1 MYHLMATC
9 PIVYLVWPQI
19 YRCMLACTGRHLSIT
34 DELIFSN
41 RVKSKEWRSYSK
53 AERVTAS
60 TLMAVGR
67 RTLYRAY
74 YARPDGHPDEKEDLV
89 VGILTDELRRSKNIA
104 KSHGKFSSP
113 ILKAPTYL
121 QRLGLS
127 LAARLKTFNR
137 PSNSRCNLS
146 EEEAA
151 RYLPGITDPS
161 HTNVHTDDILGVIPG
176 KKKNN
181 FITSPRLAAALDQA
195 NQLPILTSNLQA

>member
-1 MYHLMATC
+1 
-9 PIVYLVWPQI
+9 
-19 YRCMLACTGRHLSIT
+19 
-34 DELIFSN
+34 
-41 RVKSKEWRSYSK
+41 
-53 AERVTAS
+53 
-60 TLMAVGR
+60 MAVGR

-127 LAARLKTFNR
+127 LAARLKTFKR

-161 HTNVHTDDILGVIPG
+161 HTNVHTDDFLGVTPG

-195 NQLPILTSNLQA
+195 NQLPILTFNHQA

>member
-67 RTLYRAY
+67 RTLYGPTMLA
-74 YARPDGHPDEKEDLV
+74 
-89 VGILTDELRRSKNIA
+89 LTVTLPNR
-104 KSHGKFSSP
+104 
-113 ILKAPTYL
+113 
-121 QRLGLS
+121 
-127 LAARLKTFNR
+127 KTW
-137 PSNSRCNLS
+137 S
-146 EEEAA
+146 
-151 RYLPGITDPS
+151 
-161 HTNVHTDDILGVIPG
+161 
-176 KKKNN
+176 
-181 FITSPRLAAALDQA
+181 
-195 NQLPILTSNLQA
+195 